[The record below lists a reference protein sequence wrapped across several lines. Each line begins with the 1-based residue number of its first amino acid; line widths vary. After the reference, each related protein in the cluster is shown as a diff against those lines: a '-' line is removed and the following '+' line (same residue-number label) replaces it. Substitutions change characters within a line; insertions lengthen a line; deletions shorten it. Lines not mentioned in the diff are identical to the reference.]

1 MGLCN
6 YGMPI
11 NQCNLFPRNKS
22 WEKEDPDSGEA
33 PPVKR
38 EPRRDAAHHTSW
50 RREGG
55 QRRRDGETNNY
66 YRYPHEEQAMFG
78 RGGPHHFAAAG
89 SPHHHH
95 PYAGY
100 HQYGAPMGGRH
111 YADYAQDG
119 GGYRY
124 SSNHQSFG
132 HQGHRPH
139 DGGADG
145 WHGRR
150 SGGWRG
156 SSSRWHRGT

>member
-1 MGLCN
+1 MGCPL
-6 YGMPI
+6 I
-11 NQCNLFPRNKS
+11 NVILSRNKS
-22 WEKEDPDSGEA
+22 WEKEDPASDEA

-38 EPRRDAAHHTSW
+38 EPKRDDAHRTW

-55 QRRRDGETNNY
+55 QRRRDGETNNH

-78 RGGPHHFAAAG
+78 RGGPHHFAAGG

-100 HQYGAPMGGRH
+100 HQYGAPMQSSRH
-111 YADYAQDG
+111 YHADWPQDG

-124 SSNHQSFG
+124 SSNHHSFNG
-132 HQGHRPH
+132 HQGYGPH

-156 SSSRWHRGT
+156 SSSRWPRGT